1 MTKKEFATLAA
12 EYALAGHSLIRTQPA
27 EGQAPYYAGRWGQI
41 KPLHSYQ
48 DALKFLDQ
56 IRGAV

>member
-1 MTKKEFATLAA
+1 MTEKEFATLAA

-41 KPLHSYQ
+41 KPLHSFEE
-48 DALKFLDQ
+48 ARKFLDQ
-56 IRGAV
+56 LRRAA